1 MTASPITRRYR
12 RFKMQRAASAALAD
26 ALKRAPNILGMAK
39 HRRVQ
44 VLARRIAA
52 CAASTTIKLK
62 TPPGDATRII
72 YRNKRRCRSG
82 LCMPCARVRANET
95 NQRIGLRLD
104 AMLAE
109 APRTRFAF
117 LTLTSRNRP
126 IAEVARM
133 LTDHEQALGRLWRN
147 KDVMR
152 AITGHATGIEIALR
166 NGTGAWEA
174 GVHSHSLV
182 ALHPDYF
189 DRKTNRY
196 LSQARL
202 VALWRTALRTDYNPI
217 CHVTAVP
224 AGSDVRNSLRECVK
238 YAVAPH
244 KLFQRNKAFAVDPLV
259 ALHLADTLYK
269 RRLTRCGGM
278 FALTKRHLSAK
289 AMKAKTTQPRKE
301 TIR

>member
-1 MTASPITRRYR
+1 MTPSPITRRYR
-12 RFKMQRAASAALAD
+12 RYQMQRAASAALAD

-39 HRRVQ
+39 HRRMQ

-52 CAASTTIKLK
+52 CAASTTIKLQ

-82 LCMPCARVRANET
+82 LCMPCARVRAGEA
-95 NQRIGLRLD
+95 NQRIALRLD
-104 AMLAE
+104 ATLADS
-109 APRTRFAF
+109 PRTRFAF

-126 IAEVARM
+126 IAEVAQM
-133 LTDHEQALGRLWRN
+133 LTDHERALGRFWRN
-147 KDVMR
+147 KEVMR
-152 AITGHATGIEIALR
+152 AITGHVTGIEIALR
-166 NGTGAWEA
+166 TGGGAWQA

-202 VALWRTALRTDYNPI
+202 VALWRGALRAEYNPI

-244 KLFQRNKAFAVDPLV
+244 KLFERNKAFAVDPLV

-269 RRLTRCGGM
+269 RRLIRCGGV
-278 FALTKRHLSAK
+278 FALTKRHLAAK
-289 AMKAKTTQPRKE
+289 PMKSKPAQPKKE
-301 TIR
+301 TTK

>member
-12 RFKMQRAASAALAD
+12 RYKMQRAASAALAD

-39 HRRVQ
+39 HRRIQ

-52 CAASTTIKLK
+52 CAASTTIRLQ
-62 TPPGDATRII
+62 TPPGDATRIV

-82 LCMPCARVRANET
+82 LCMPCARVRAREA
-95 NQRIGLRLD
+95 NQRIAKRLD
-104 AMLAE
+104 AILADNQY
-109 APRTRFAF
+109 TRFAF

-133 LTDHEQALGRLWRN
+133 LTDHEQSLGRFWRSH
-147 KDVMR
+147 DIAR
-152 AITGHATGIEIALR
+152 AITGHVTGIEIALR

-189 DRKTNRY
+189 NRKADLY
-196 LSQARL
+196 LSQRRL
-202 VALWRTALRTDYNPI
+202 VTLWRRALRADYNPI
-217 CHVTAVP
+217 CHVAAVP
-224 AGSDVRNSLRECVK
+224 HGDDVRASLRECVK
-238 YAVAPH
+238 YAIAPH
-244 KLFQRNKAFAVDPLV
+244 KLFQRDKGFTVDPVV

-269 RRLTRCGGM
+269 RRLVRCGGT
-278 FALTKRHLSAK
+278 FALTNRHLAVK
-289 AMKAKTTQPRKE
+289 AMKAKASQPAKE
-301 TIR
+301 TTR

>member
-1 MTASPITRRYR
+1 MTASPVTRRFQRYR
-12 RFKMQRAASAALAD
+12 MQCAASAALAD
-26 ALKRAPNILGMAK
+26 AIKRAPNILGTAK
-39 HRRVQ
+39 HHRVQ

-52 CAASTTIKLK
+52 CAASTTIKLQ

-82 LCMPCARVRANET
+82 LCMPCARVRAGEA

-104 AMLAE
+104 AILAE

-133 LTDHEQALGRLWRN
+133 LTDHEQALGGFWRN
-147 KDVMR
+147 KRITR
-152 AITGHATGIEIALR
+152 AIAGHVTGIEIALR
-166 NGTGAWEA
+166 NGTGAWDA

-189 DRKTNRY
+189 DRKADRY
-196 LSQARL
+196 LSQAHL
-202 VALWRTALRTDYNPI
+202 VALWRSALRADYNPI
-217 CHVTAVP
+217 CHVMAVP
-224 AGSDVRNSLRECVK
+224 AGSDVRSSLRECVK

-244 KLFQRNKAFAVDPLV
+244 KLFERSNAFSVDPVV

-269 RRLTRCGGM
+269 RRLVRCGGV
-278 FALTKRHLSAK
+278 FARTKLAAK
-289 AMKAKTTQPRKE
+289 AMKARRTEPKKE
-301 TIR
+301 TTR

>member
-1 MTASPITRRYR
+1 MTTSPITRRYR
-12 RFKMQRAASAALAD
+12 QFKMQRAASAALAD
-26 ALKRAPNILGMAK
+26 ALKRAPDILDIAQ
-39 HRRVQ
+39 HHRVQ

-52 CAASTTIKLK
+52 CAASTTIKLQ

-82 LCMPCARVRANET
+82 LCMPCARVRAKET

-104 AMLAE
+104 AILAE
-109 APRTRFAF
+109 TPGTRFAF

-133 LTDHEQALGRLWRN
+133 LSDHEQSLGRFWRS
-147 KDVMR
+147 KTIMR
-152 AITGHATGIEIALR
+152 AITGHVTGIEIALR

-174 GVHSHSLV
+174 GVHSHSLM

-189 DRKTNRY
+189 DRKADRY

-202 VALWRTALRTDYNPI
+202 VALWRAALRADYNPI
-217 CHVTAVP
+217 CHVAAVP
-224 AGSDVRNSLRECVK
+224 VGSDARNSLRECVK

-244 KLFQRNKAFAVDPLV
+244 KLFQHNKAFAVDPLV
-259 ALHLADTLYK
+259 ALHLAVTLYK

-278 FALTKRHLSAK
+278 FAITKRHRAAK
-289 AMKAKTTQPRKE
+289 AMTANTTQPRKE
-301 TIR
+301 IT

>member
-12 RFKMQRAASAALAD
+12 RYRMQRAASAALAD

-82 LCMPCARVRANET
+82 LCMPCARVRAKET

-133 LTDHEQALGRLWRN
+133 LTDHE
-147 KDVMR
+147 
-152 AITGHATGIEIALR
+152 
-166 NGTGAWEA
+166 
-174 GVHSHSLV
+174 
-182 ALHPDYF
+182 
-189 DRKTNRY
+189 
-196 LSQARL
+196 
-202 VALWRTALRTDYNPI
+202 
-217 CHVTAVP
+217 
-224 AGSDVRNSLRECVK
+224 
-238 YAVAPH
+238 
-244 KLFQRNKAFAVDPLV
+244 
-259 ALHLADTLYK
+259 
-269 RRLTRCGGM
+269 
-278 FALTKRHLSAK
+278 
-289 AMKAKTTQPRKE
+289 
-301 TIR
+301 